1 MCMSVSDSHECK
13 VIYIYYNIHSL
24 VIDEGIYGSNSYMC
38 YCNFHK
44 HTSGIIRK
52 NSVSGSSSG
61 SQERASKGVTFAT
74 DYARIVSVSTHFLFA
89 YIDYYFSAPSLSLPF
104 FFGLFFT
111 PSDGIIMFDALTF
124 LFYLSNSDNLL
135 RSSLAHILLSL
146 WTELKWQHCF
156 LMQLPVCVSTCL

>member
-1 MCMSVSDSHECK
+1 MSVSDSHECK

-74 DYARIVSVSTHFLFA
+74 DYARIVSVST
-89 YIDYYFSAPSLSLPF
+89 LSICLHLPFF

-124 LFYLSNSDNLL
+124 LFYLSNSNNLL

-146 WTELKWQHCF
+146 WTELK
-156 LMQLPVCVSTCL
+156 